1 MSIYK
6 KKYDPDLQTDRAKN
20 VKGDVIFIDFAES
33 GRKGY
38 FCLGCGKP
46 MQANIQRKNPS
57 YKSYFSH
64 IPVDISKGEKK
75 CTYSNR
81 EQRERIATDILHRLK
96 RIKVPGVYKYPP
108 KGISGNPVELSRAK
122 FIEAHKVRSQ
132 VTFYENEE
140 GVIFSGK
147 NPEVLDRYHLL
158 IPDVIFYN
166 EKDEPILF
174 IELVDTHKVSDE
186 KKIKLRRIGINT
198 VSIIVPR
205 GSDQEIEDNF
215 KSIERVKWE
224 YNEEE
229 ANTTYLSVSH
239 RAPKGLLDIDEDQR
253 RIFGESIACRRS
265 GIRNAIRGIR
275 ACLDGESYRNA
286 EQGFE
291 REIFRVKKATEGARE
306 RLGNLEREY
315 EEEIFSG
322 FNSEYQELQQRQK
335 ELRRKKEEFQDYY
348 TNLEERYFRKA
359 EEIKLDQAKINEI
372 QRAELEN
379 GGTEEEIRARFE
391 SNGKELRDELERISE
406 NFRRIIDEENESIR
420 KAKESIREIS
430 TRGEA
435 QSRRYIQLNRD
446 EHDGFRD
453 RKSRMEQDIKE
464 RFRIEGE
471 SLSRYIS
478 EEERSIEELRNK
490 ERTLSEDFR
499 ELEER
504 ERESFREKKA
514 GIIEKEKRFQESIHE
529 ELIGEL
535 RRSSSGLPKRIGFI
549 LEAQTVG
556 CNYKD
561 AQRQEAHYKR
571 ARELFNKGAWKRE

>member
-1 MSIYK
+1 MSLRK
-6 KKYDPDLQTDRAKN
+6 KIYDPDLQTDRAKN

-38 FCLGCGKP
+38 YCMGCGKP
-46 MQANIQRKNPS
+46 MQANIQRKNPN

-64 IPVDISKGEKK
+64 IPVDILKGEKK

-81 EQRERIATDILHRLK
+81 EQRELIATDILQRLK
-96 RIKVPGVYKYPP
+96 RIKVPGVFKYPP

-122 FIEAHKVRSQ
+122 FIEANKVRSHI
-132 VTFYENEE
+132 TFYENEE

-186 KKIKLRRIGINT
+186 KKIKLRRIGIDT

-205 GSDQEIEDNF
+205 ASDQEIEDNF

-224 YNEEE
+224 YNEKE

-239 RAPKGLLDIDEDQR
+239 RAPEGLLDIDEDQR

-265 GIRNAIRGIR
+265 GVSNAIRGIR

-286 EQGFE
+286 RQGFE
-291 REIFRVKKATEGARE
+291 RELFRIKKATAALRE
-306 RLGNLEREY
+306 RLEEKERRIDSEIRNQFTEQNIDLERQGGKLDDAENKFQEY
-315 EEEIFSG
+315 S
-322 FNSEYQELQQRQK
+322 
-335 ELRRKKEEFQDYY
+335 
-348 TNLEERYFRKA
+348 TVLEERYQSKK
-359 EEIKLDQAKINEI
+359 EEIRGNHDRAVRSKI
-372 QRAELEN
+372 AELQN
-379 GGTEEEIRARFE
+379 GGTEEAARERFRLRGE
-391 SNGKELRDELERISE
+391 ELREEFEKISE
-406 NFRRIIDEENESIR
+406 DFRRIIVEKN
-420 KAKESIREIS
+420 ESIREIS
-430 TRGEA
+430 ERGEA

-446 EHDGFRD
+446 EHDGYRE
-453 RKSRMEQDIKE
+453 RKSRIEQDIRG

-471 SLSRYIS
+471 GLSQDIR
-478 EEERSIEELRNK
+478 EEEGSIEELRNK
-490 ERTLSEDFR
+490 ERTLPKDFG

-504 ERESFREKKA
+504 EQENFREKEA
-514 GIIEKEKRFQESIHE
+514 GIIEEEKRFQETIRE

-535 RRSSSGLPKRIGFI
+535 GRCSSGLPKGIGFI

-571 ARELFNKGAWKRE
+571 ARELFNKGAWKTW